1 MSCSLSLTVAGV
13 SVTVGMDLVYKTVR
27 WTFVA
32 LLVVLTGMCAPTNA
46 AAEDAVID
54 GFSVTND
61 NGVLT
66 LEFYVKN
73 CFNQKMEEA
82 IKAGVPTTFNFL
94 VKVYKKRSVFWNRK
108 LANHRF
114 THTVVYDNIQKDY
127 RVTLEEAGEELR
139 AKTLEEAKELMA
151 RVANFGVIEEQ
162 LLTEGRYR
170 IAVKA
175 ELDPVRL
182 PLRME
187 FVLFFVSLWDF
198 DTDWYEH
205 DFRVTP

>member
-1 MSCSLSLTVAGV
+1 MYT
-13 SVTVGMDLVYKTVR
+13 TVR
-27 WTFVA
+27 WTLILVVAVMVA
-32 LLVVLTGMCAPTNA
+32 LGSTGA
-46 AAEDAVID
+46 AAGDAIID
-54 GFSVTND
+54 GFSAINH

-66 LEFYVKN
+66 LSFWVKN

-94 VKVYKKRSVFWNRK
+94 IKVYKKRSVVWNKK

-127 RVTLEEAGEELR
+127 RVALEEAGEELR

-151 RVANFGVIEEQ
+151 RVENFGVIEAQ
-162 LLTEGRYR
+162 LLTEGHYR

-198 DTDWYEH
+198 ETDWYKH
-205 DFRVTP
+205 DFKVAP

>member
-1 MSCSLSLTVAGV
+1 MCKMVQWTRTVLLVALTVAL
-13 SVTVGMDLVYKTVR
+13 SAR
-27 WTFVA
+27 
-32 LLVVLTGMCAPTNA
+32 NA
-46 AAEDAVID
+46 AAVEAVID
-54 GFSVTND
+54 EFSASTNS
-61 NGVLT
+61 GVLT
-66 LEFYVKN
+66 LTFSVKN

-82 IKAGVPTTFNFL
+82 IKAGVPTTFNFR
-94 VKVYKKRSVFWNRK
+94 VKVYKKRPIGLMNKV
-108 LANHRF
+108 ANHRF
-114 THTVVYDNIQKDY
+114 THTLVYDNIQKDY
-127 RVTLEEAGEELR
+127 RVMLEEAAKELR
-139 AKTLEEAKELMA
+139 AETLEEAKALMA
-151 RVANFGVIEEQ
+151 RVENFGVIERH

-198 DTDWYEH
+198 ETDWYDH